1 MTISPSNIEIQSVHR
16 ISTMISRELIKDA
29 ILAAYEKS
37 NRPYDFDI
45 SVNIRIVGREEGT
58 EINKKFKK
66 KNTPTNVL
74 AFLGDPKKENDLGI
88 EVPSIGDIVV
98 CYPVVQE
105 ESDNLKK
112 TVKYHFVHMVIHGFL
127 HLLGYDH
134 QDDHEEYEM
143 NELTNEILQSVM
155 P

>member
-1 MTISPSNIEIQSVHR
+1 MTISPSNIEIQSVHS
-16 ISTMISRELIKDA
+16 ISKTISRELIKDA